1 MGEEVSMLRTTETE
15 KGVGKAKRS
24 TVVRV
29 FGREYRVRSDEK
41 EETVQRVARYVDKQM
56 REVAKS
62 SPSPDPLSVA
72 VLVAL
77 NVTGEYLP
85 GREDREARAGM
96 TVDRVRKLIH
106 LVDGAMN
113 QTVRRRPAG
122 RSR

>member
-1 MGEEVSMLRTTETE
+1 MARVTDTA
-15 KGVGKAKRS
+15 KGDGKAKRS

-29 FGREYRVRSDEK
+29 FGREYRVRSDQK

-85 GREDREARAGM
+85 SREDRDASAGM
-96 TVDRVRKLIH
+96 TADRVRKLIH
-106 LVDGAMN
+106 LVDGTMN
-113 QTVRRRPAG
+113 QTVRKRPSG

>member
-1 MGEEVSMLRTTETE
+1 MPRTTEMP
-15 KGVGKAKRS
+15 KGGGKPKRA

-56 REVAKS
+56 RELAKN

-85 GREDREARAGM
+85 NREDREAKAGM

-106 LVDGAMN
+106 LMDGTMN
-113 QTVRRRPAG
+113 QTARGGPTG